1 MPLMPAYHRAPTTLI
16 TELDAGGDQ
25 TPTVAFAL
33 GLVARVQAPRYRRAG
48 LPSGCLALVSS
59 VMPNW

>member
-16 TELDAGGDQ
+16 TELAVADKQ

-33 GLVARVQAPRYRRAG
+33 GLVAKYRRRAI
-48 LPSGCLALVSS
+48 
-59 VMPNW
+59 